1 MILWILL
8 LFEITSIAIY
18 IVMST
23 QNAFEKILPKWKGE
37 WDDRAMD
44 SKKEGGEKVIHAAV
58 FVVGMVFGA
67 AATIAIS
74 LCVVQSDED

>member
-1 MILWILL
+1 
-8 LFEITSIAIY
+8 
-18 IVMST
+18 
-23 QNAFEKILPKWKGE
+23 
-37 WDDRAMD
+37 MD

-67 AATIAIS
+67 ATTIAIS